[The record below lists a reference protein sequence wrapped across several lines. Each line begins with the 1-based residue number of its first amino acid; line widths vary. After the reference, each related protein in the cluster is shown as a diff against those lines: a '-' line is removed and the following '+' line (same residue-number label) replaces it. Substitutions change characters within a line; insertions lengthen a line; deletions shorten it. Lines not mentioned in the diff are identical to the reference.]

1 MQKNSKWRLAPLV
14 LAGLACAGAQAQSG
28 DSAFSVSGF
37 ATLGMAG
44 TNSDTGQYAIFGQN
58 RGASKTWSGEVD
70 SKLGVQ
76 LTAKANAMFSG
87 TVQLLSKQNGDG
99 NFNPEVEWA
108 YVKMQAMPSLSFRVG
123 RMGGPFFAVSDFRD
137 VGYAN
142 TWLRPPHDVYGQVP
156 ISNFEGADVIY
167 QTNTGLGSLSA
178 QVFGGKAKSMVQRT
192 KVEMKSLVGFNAT
205 LEMDNGVSLRIGR
218 LQGKLTVHA
227 ATLNSLV
234 AGLRSVP
241 IPSVVSVGNQLDPN
255 GKDAS
260 FTGLGLTWDQGEW
273 LVSSEYTQRRTD
285 TYASDTNGWYLTVGH
300 RFGKFT
306 PYGTVSQLK
315 QISSNVDNTIPK
327 SGYPA
332 ATQAQL
338 NFLSANVEGVV
349 AGQRRDEKTLAA
361 GVRWDAMRNVAVK
374 AQLDRITPKGPGLL
388 LGVPSNFAN
397 RVSVYSL
404 SVDMV
409 F

>member
-1 MQKNSKWRLAPLV
+1 MQKKSIWRLAPLA
-14 LAGLACAGAQAQSG
+14 LAGLVSMGAHAQSDG
-28 DSAFSVSGF
+28 AFTVSGF
-37 ATLGMAG
+37 ATLGATG
-44 TNSDTGQYAIFGQN
+44 TNSDVGQYAIFGQN
-58 RGASKTWSGEVD
+58 RGASKSWSGEVD

-76 LTAKANAMFSG
+76 FNAKANQTFSG

-108 YVKMQAMPSLSFRVG
+108 FVKAQATPSLSFRLG

-156 ISNFEGADVIY
+156 ISRFDGADMIY
-167 QTNTGLGSLSA
+167 QTNTGIGAVTA

-192 KVEMKSLVGFNAT
+192 EVEMKSLVGFNAT
-205 LEMDNGVSLRIGR
+205 VELESGVSLRVGR
-218 LQGKLTVHA
+218 MQGKLTVHA
-227 ATLNSLV
+227 ATLNALV

-241 IPSVVSVGNQLDPN
+241 IPAVSSVGDQLDPN
-255 GKDAS
+255 SKSAS
-260 FTGLGLTWDQGEW
+260 FTGLGLTWDQGQW
-273 LVSSEYTQRRTD
+273 LINAEYTQRRTD

-315 QISSNVDNTIPK
+315 QVSSNVDNTIPK
-327 SGYPA
+327 AGFPP

-338 NFLSANVEGVV
+338 NFLSANVDGVV
-349 AGQRRDEKTLAA
+349 AGQRRDEKTLSA
-361 GVRWDAMRNVAVK
+361 GIRWDVVRNTALK
-374 AQLDRITPKGPGLL
+374 AQIDRITPNGPGMFLS
-388 LGVPSNFAN
+388 VPSNFSN
-397 RVSVYSL
+397 RVTVYSL
-404 SVDMV
+404 AVDMV